1 MRSRRRLG
9 RDFGLLWAG
18 YAVSAY
24 GSGLAFGAL
33 PLVAVLVLR
42 AGPAEVALLS
52 AAGPAVGAL
61 VALPLAPWVDRRRRR
76 PVMIAADLVRC
87 GALMSIPVAY
97 ACGLLGFGQVLAVSV
112 VTAAARITFGAA
124 SGALVTSLVRP
135 DDRLV
140 AQARFESTNW
150 SSLAVGPPLGGAAIG
165 LFGPV
170 ATVVAD
176 AFGHLLSALAIG
188 AMRGGREAGPGAAG
202 QVRGGAGG
210 LEPVAHAGRAPEA
223 AGRVRRAVFPP
234 AAGDRGR
241 VGAVL
246 CGWRHLL
253 GDPGLRALF
262 LNQLL
267 VSGLVMATEP
277 LLAVLLLRDLALPPW
292 QYGLVFAVPCLGGL
306 VGSRLAPRVVA
317 RHGRDRVLRTAGTL
331 RVLWLPGLALA
342 PAGVTGLV
350 TVTAVELAI
359 VLHMSLYTPVV
370 AACRLER
377 TPPHLVARTLT
388 AWSLGQQASLAV
400 CTTLG
405 GLLAGLTGPRPA
417 LAAVG
422 LLALATPLLLP
433 RPGQLAPL
441 TGEPAGGRR

>member
-1 MRSRRRLG
+1 MRARRRLG
-9 RDFGLLWAG
+9 RDFGLLWAA

-61 VALPLAPWVDRRRRR
+61 LALPLAPWVDRRRKR
-76 PVMIAADLVRC
+76 PVMITADLIRC
-87 GALMSIPVAY
+87 AALTSIPLAY
-97 ACGLLGFGQVLAVSV
+97 AVGRLTFAQVLAVSV
-112 VTAAARITFGAA
+112 VSAAARITFGAA
-124 SGALVTSLVRP
+124 GGALLRSFAGP
-135 DDRLV
+135 DDLLV

-150 SSLAVGPPLGGAAIG
+150 SSLAVGPPLGGAVIG

-170 ATVVAD
+170 ATIVAD
-176 AFGHLLSALAIG
+176 ASCHLLSALAIG
-188 AMRGGREAGPGAAG
+188 AMRGGRKARPGPAGTAPRAAPPVTAEG
-202 QVRGGAGG
+202 RGRGGA
-210 LEPVAHAGRAPEA
+210 
-223 AGRVRRAVFPP
+223 
-234 AAGDRGR
+234 
-241 VGAVL
+241 VL
-246 CGWRHLL
+246 RGWRHLL
-253 GDPGLRALF
+253 EDPGLRALF

-306 VGSRLAPRVVA
+306 IGSRLAPRVVA
-317 RHGRDRVLRTAGTL
+317 RHGRDRVVRIVGTL
-331 RVLWLPGLALA
+331 RVVWLPGLALA
-342 PAGVTGLV
+342 PAGAAGVV

-388 AWSLGQQASLAV
+388 AWSLGQQASLAL
-400 CTTLG
+400 CTALG
-405 GLLAGLTGPRPA
+405 GLLATLTGPRPA
-417 LAAVG
+417 LAAAG

-433 RPGQLAPL
+433 RPGQLTPPA
-441 TGEPAGGRR
+441 GEPAGGRR